1 MTAYVG
7 VGSVVSLSVTAAAS
21 ATTPW
26 INQQTQYLRCVA
38 IGASAIHVKTSNEAA
53 TGNTPPANNVGG
65 TGFVATAQ
73 DFVVTNQ
80 EPVIIAL
87 GQVCSQPVVGIETG
101 TQTFITF
108 PEGTGSQFVVGQAV
122 SLYVDDSAGGVSQ
135 TGFAASV
142 RDVGVSTVYIG
153 SVPDGYNSTRIG
165 IDTNTTD
172 CPAYLGFGTAF
183 AQLRGTFKVAGICA
197 AGSGSGTLLVQQV
210 QIVGG

>member
-26 INQQTQYLRCVA
+26 IDQKTQYLRCVA
-38 IGASAIHVKTSNEAA
+38 IGASAIHVNSSQFAPTGNSPHSTNA
-53 TGNTPPANNVGG
+53 TGGLT
-65 TGFVATAQ
+65 ATAQ
-73 DFVVTNQ
+73 DFVVTREQ
-80 EPVIIAL
+80 PIVIGL
-87 GQVCSQPVVGIETG
+87 NQVCSQTVVAITTG
-101 TQTFITF
+101 TQTEIDF

-122 SLYVDDSAGGVSQ
+122 SLYVDNAADGTSQ

-142 RDVGVSTVYIG
+142 RDVGISTVYTG
-153 SVPDGYNSTRIG
+153 NGVDGYFATRVG
-165 IDTNTTD
+165 IDTNTQE

-183 AQLRGTFKVAGICA
+183 AQLRGNFKVAGICA

-210 QIVGG
+210 QVVGG

>member
-38 IGASAIHVKTSNEAA
+38 IGASAIHVNSSQFAPTGNSPHSTNA
-53 TGNTPPANNVGG
+53 TGGLT
-65 TGFVATAQ
+65 ATAQ
-73 DFVVTNQ
+73 DFVVTREQ
-80 EPVIIAL
+80 PIVIGL
-87 GQVCSQPVVGIETG
+87 NQVCSQTVVAISTG
-101 TQTFITF
+101 TQTFIDF

-142 RDVGVSTVYIG
+142 RDVGVSTVYTG

-165 IDTNTTD
+165 IDTNTTE

-183 AQLRGTFKVAGICA
+183 AQLRGNFKVAGIVA

>member
-21 ATTPW
+21 VTTPW

-38 IGASAIHVKTSNEAA
+38 IGASAIHVNTSQFAPTGNSPHSTNA
-53 TGNTPPANNVGG
+53 TGGLT
-65 TGFVATAQ
+65 ATAQ
-73 DFVVTNQ
+73 DLVVTREQ
-80 EPVIIAL
+80 PIVIGL
-87 GQVCSQPVVGIETG
+87 NQVCSQTVVGISTG
-101 TQTFITF
+101 TQTFIDF

-183 AQLRGTFKVAGICA
+183 AQLRGNFKVAGICA

-210 QIVGG
+210 QVVGG